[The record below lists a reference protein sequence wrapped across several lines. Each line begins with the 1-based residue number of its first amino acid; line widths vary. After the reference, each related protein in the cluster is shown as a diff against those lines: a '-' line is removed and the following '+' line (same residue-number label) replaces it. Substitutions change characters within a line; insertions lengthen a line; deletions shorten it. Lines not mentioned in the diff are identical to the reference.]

1 MERQRELIVIGGGA
15 GGMAAARAAARAG
28 VRPLLVQLGPIGGD
42 CTFTGCVPSKTI
54 LEAAARGESFHA
66 AMLAVRRA
74 VESIAAREDDEVF
87 RREGIDVLHAW
98 AAFRSPRELDVDG
111 TVLRS
116 RRFVIATGAEPSV
129 PPINGLAEID
139 YLTNENVF
147 ELAELPASLAV
158 LGGGATGCEL
168 AQAFRRLGAEVTVI
182 EALDRLLPREEPE
195 ASAAVAEALAVEG
208 IQLRVGQKLVRAEPL
223 EGKGAARLH
232 LDGGDIVVADRVLVA
247 VGRRGAITSLGL
259 EATGV
264 ATDGGFVRVD
274 DRLATT
280 APGIW
285 AAGDVT
291 GMLQFTH
298 AADEMGRVAV
308 ANALSRRARRRFDA
322 RAVPWV
328 TFTSPEVGRVG
339 MTEAE
344 AAAHGGRVAFLP
356 MTEVDRAVAAGKTRG
371 FVKLIAGP
379 RRVLGNAGGGRILGA
394 TVVAER
400 GGELVHE
407 AALAMQTRMF
417 TGRLAQAV
425 HAYPTWSMAV
435 RQAAAQFFMEIDGR
449 SARPAEPAQPGRAP
463 GDLRGPIA
471 PHRDRARIPPRGG
484 EAPPPLPRSR

>member
-1 MERQRELIVIGGGA
+1 MERERDLIVIGGGA

-28 VRPLLVQLGPIGGD
+28 LRPLLVQLGPIGGD
-42 CTFTGCVPSKTI
+42 CTFTGCVPSKAV
-54 LEAAARGESFHA
+54 LEAAAAGKSFEE
-66 AMLAVRRA
+66 AMASTHQA
-74 VESIAAREDDEVF
+74 IETIAAREDDEVF
-87 RREGIDVLHAW
+87 RREGVDVVHGR
-98 AAFRSPRELDVDG
+98 AAFRSRRELDVDG
-111 TVLRS
+111 TVIRS
-116 RRFVIATGAEPSV
+116 PRFVIATGAQPAV
-129 PPINGLAEID
+129 PPVDGLADVD

-168 AQAFRRLGAEVTVI
+168 AQAFRRLGSEVTII
-182 EALDRLLPREEPE
+182 EVLDRLLPGEEPE
-195 ASAAVAEALAVEG
+195 ASAAVADALAAEG
-208 IQLRVGQKLVRAEPL
+208 IRLQVGRRLVRVEAM

-232 LDGGDIVVADRVLVA
+232 LEGDATVVIDRVLVA
-247 VGRRGAITSLGL
+247 AGRRGAIGGLGL
-259 EATGV
+259 EAAGV
-264 ATDGGFVRVD
+264 STDGSFVRTD
-274 DRLATT
+274 DHLATT

-291 GMLQFTH
+291 GRLQLTH

-308 ANALSRRARRRFDA
+308 ANALSRKGRRRFDPSA
-322 RAVPWV
+322 IPWA
-328 TFTSPEVGRVG
+328 TFTCPEVGRVG

-356 MTEVDRAVAAGKTRG
+356 MTEVDRAVVAGKTRG

-379 RRVLGNAGGGRILGA
+379 RRLSGNAGGGRILGA

-407 AALAMQTRMF
+407 AALAMRTGMF

-449 SARPAEPAQPGRAP
+449 RARPARPGPSPTRPRANEGSDGRTQP
-463 GDLRGPIA
+463 
-471 PHRDRARIPPRGG
+471 
-484 EAPPPLPRSR
+484 